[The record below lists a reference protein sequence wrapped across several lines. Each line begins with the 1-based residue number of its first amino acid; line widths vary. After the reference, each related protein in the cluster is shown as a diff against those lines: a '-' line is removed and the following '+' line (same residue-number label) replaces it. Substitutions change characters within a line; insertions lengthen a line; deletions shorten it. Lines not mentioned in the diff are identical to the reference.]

1 MEKKYEAK
9 EPTYAGT
16 QRNNLRRT
24 KPCFN
29 LRNFHYF
36 VFFLDRLIDLVIK
49 KKTNKKIPVKRK
61 STSFHL
67 TYLTHT
73 FFNQELQDI
82 IHQYKVLRAMLK
94 FSCGKTL
101 TDSAFL

>member
-1 MEKKYEAK
+1 MEKNYEAK
-9 EPTYAGT
+9 EPPYAGT

-29 LRNFHYF
+29 LRNW
-36 VFFLDRLIDLVIK
+36 LIDLVITK
-49 KKTNKKIPVKRK
+49 QTNKKTPVKRK

>member
-49 KKTNKKIPVKRK
+49 KKNKQKNSSKKKI
-61 STSFHL
+61 
-67 TYLTHT
+67 Y
-73 FFNQELQDI
+73 
-82 IHQYKVLRAMLK
+82 
-94 FSCGKTL
+94 
-101 TDSAFL
+101 

>member
-1 MEKKYEAK
+1 MEKNYEAK
-9 EPTYAGT
+9 EPPYAGT

-29 LRNFHYF
+29 LRNW
-36 VFFLDRLIDLVIK
+36 LIDLVIK
-49 KKTNKKIPVKRK
+49 KQTNKKTPVKRK